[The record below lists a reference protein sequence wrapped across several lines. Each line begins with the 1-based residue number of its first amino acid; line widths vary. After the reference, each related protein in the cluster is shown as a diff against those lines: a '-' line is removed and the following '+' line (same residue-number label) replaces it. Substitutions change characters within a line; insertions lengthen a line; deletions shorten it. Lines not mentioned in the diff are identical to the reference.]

1 MLWIV
6 ENRLSAQV
14 VQRCSVKKVFLKI
27 SQDSQEKTCVRVS
40 VTCVK
45 PHSATL
51 FKMRLGQKCFPLS
64 FEFRK
69 ILKLFFI
76 EYLRWLLLKRV
87 VQVSAVSNPAE
98 QLKWSFFAKINNGYK
113 QESVDLFTF
122 T

>member
-1 MLWIV
+1 MNSRKQTV
-6 ENRLSAQV
+6 STGRPEV
-14 VQRCSVKKVFLKI
+14 FCKKKVFLKV

-76 EYLRWLLLKRV
+76 EYLR
-87 VQVSAVSNPAE
+87 
-98 QLKWSFFAKINNGYK
+98 
-113 QESVDLFTF
+113 
-122 T
+122 